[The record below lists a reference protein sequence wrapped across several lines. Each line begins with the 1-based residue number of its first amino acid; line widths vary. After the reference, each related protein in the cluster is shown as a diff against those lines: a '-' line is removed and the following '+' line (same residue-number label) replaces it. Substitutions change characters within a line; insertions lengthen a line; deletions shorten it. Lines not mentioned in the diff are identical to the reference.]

1 MTWQEVNKKR
11 IPHIK
16 YGERLYLKMYREFSA
31 ALKQRLTRVERPE
44 HIISLIENFDP
55 NVNIKE
61 YYVKFYVRTGMAFAK
76 NTARNLKRRKD
87 LNSDIQES
95 IWLEKVLKYVED
107 NAGFKI
113 SQVYWNHLQ
122 DITQIARDAVN
133 VGINE
138 GWGID
143 KIVDTLF
150 TEVSDREKWKAMR
163 IARTEVV
170 SASNFGAYQA
180 AADSELDLEKIWLH
194 PGHPGPSGYSRDEH
208 EMMDGVAVPMNEDFM
223 LPDGTMMPYPGDGPP
238 EHTINCRCTVAFQP
252 RGGGIV
258 AQELGEI

>member
-1 MTWQEVNKKR
+1 
-11 IPHIK
+11 
-16 YGERLYLKMYREFSA
+16 
-31 ALKQRLTRVERPE
+31 
-44 HIISLIENFDP
+44 
-55 NVNIKE
+55 
-61 YYVKFYVRTGMAFAK
+61 MAFAK
-76 NTARNLKRRKD
+76 NTARSLKRRKD

-95 IWLEKVLKYVED
+95 IWLEKVLKYVD
-107 NAGFKI
+107 DHAGFKI
-113 SQVYWNHLQ
+113 EMVKWNHLK
-122 DITQIARDAVN
+122 DIVQITRDAVN

-150 TEVSDREKWKAMR
+150 AEVSDREKWKAMR

-194 PGHPGPSGYSRDEH
+194 PGHPGPMGYSRDEH

-223 LPDGTMMPYPGDGPP
+223 MPDGTLMPFPGDGPP